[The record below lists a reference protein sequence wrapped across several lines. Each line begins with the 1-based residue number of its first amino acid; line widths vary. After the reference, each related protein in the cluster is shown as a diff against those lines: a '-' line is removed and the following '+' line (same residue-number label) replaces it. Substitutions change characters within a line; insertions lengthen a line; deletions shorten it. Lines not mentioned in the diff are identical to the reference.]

1 MAAGDQGPLLFG
13 QLGGRIQPEGWT
25 APDGDWVILIG
36 SEDPDK
42 DDDIEIG
49 DKGGFE
55 LSIDLTATK
64 LLTWA
69 MKFRNSDDAATI
81 DFNVAL
87 EIGGVEYFSE
97 QIAAS
102 AIRDYAQRTVNVF
115 NLTGAQTVAMTLEA
129 VTP

>member
-13 QLGGRIQPEGWT
+13 QLAGRIQPTGWT
-25 APDGDWVILIG
+25 APDGSWVILIG

-42 DDDIEIG
+42 EDDIEIG
-49 DKGGFE
+49 DTGGFE
-55 LSIDLTATK
+55 QSVDLTSTK

-69 MKFRNSDDAATI
+69 MKLRNSDDAATV
-81 DFNVAL
+81 DFKASL
-87 EIGGVEYFSE
+87 TIGGVEFWSE

-102 AIRDYAQRTVNVF
+102 EIRDYAKRTVNTYGVA
-115 NLTGAQTVAMTLEA
+115 GAQTVALLLEA